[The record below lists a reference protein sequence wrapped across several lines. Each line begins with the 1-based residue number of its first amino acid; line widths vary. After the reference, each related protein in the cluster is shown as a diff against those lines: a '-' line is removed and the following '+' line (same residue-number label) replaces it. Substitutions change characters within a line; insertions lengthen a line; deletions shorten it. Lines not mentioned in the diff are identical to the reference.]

1 VRHCGLG
8 PASVGADIQDHNVQ
22 VTGSHMST
30 TTMVSGGPDLPP
42 SPAAG
47 PRTPRHWWS
56 VPPPR
61 VDTPRLTTRRAYT
74 EVLLVFGLFFGASVA
89 AAAFSIGGHS
99 PSGVVAGWAQ
109 SIPSS
114 MQELA
119 TTILCI
125 LVPVLLVRRRGL
137 ATADLGIA
145 TPGTVKLSQG
155 IRIAAWAVLA
165 LIGGSIVTGLLAT
178 GKFPEGPF
186 SYPNLMLNLFH
197 AAQAGFIEEV
207 VVLAFLVVTLE
218 QARRPRPEI
227 IAVALVLRASYH
239 IYYGP
244 GVLGILIWAP
254 VFLWLFLR
262 FRTIVP
268 LIIVHSAWDVI
279 ITLADHWPVF
289 GGLGSLAMIG
299 LFIVAPILWL
309 VERGDRNNAR
319 RAPML
324 GPPGWYGDP
333 AGTGWLRWFNGWNWA
348 PEAHPPAPMWPPDR
362 GPAAPSGSSAI

>member
-1 VRHCGLG
+1 
-8 PASVGADIQDHNVQ
+8 
-22 VTGSHMST
+22 MST
-30 TTMVSGGPDLPP
+30 TTMVSGGPEVPP
-42 SPAAG
+42 TPVAG
-47 PRTPRHWWS
+47 PGGPRHWWS

-61 VDTPRLTTRRAYT
+61 VCAPRLTTRRAYT

-89 AAAFSIGGHS
+89 GAAFSVAGHS
-99 PSGVVAGWAQ
+99 PSGAVAGWAQ

-137 ATADLGIA
+137 AAADLGIA

-197 AAQAGFIEEV
+197 AVQAGFIEEV
-207 VVLAFLVVTLE
+207 VVLAFVVVTLE

-254 VFLWLFLR
+254 VFLWLFYR

-268 LIIVHSAWDVI
+268 LIVVHSAWDVI
-279 ITLADHWPVF
+279 ITLADHWSAV
-289 GGLGSLAMIG
+289 GALGSLAMIG

-309 VERGDRNNAR
+309 VERGERAAAR
-319 RAPML
+319 RVVPML
-324 GPPGWYGDP
+324 GPPGWYRDP

-348 PEAHPPAPMWPPDR
+348 PEAHPPAPIWPPDR

>member
-1 VRHCGLG
+1 MFG
-8 PASVGADIQDHNVQ
+8 

-30 TTMVSGGPDLPP
+30 TTMVSGAPEVPP
-42 SPAAG
+42 SPARG
-47 PRTPRHWWS
+47 LGTQKHWWS

-89 AAAFSIGGHS
+89 AAAFSVGGHS
-99 PSGVVAGWAQ
+99 PSGVVAGWAE

-137 ATADLGIA
+137 APADLGIA
-145 TPGTVKLSQG
+145 KPGTVTLGTVKPGTVKPGTVKLSQG
-155 IRIAAWAVLA
+155 IRIAAWALLA

-178 GKFPEGPF
+178 GRFPEGPF

-207 VVLAFLVVTLE
+207 VVLAFVVVTLE

-254 VFLWLFLR
+254 VFLWLFYR

-268 LIIVHSAWDVI
+268 LIIVHSAWDLV

-289 GGLGSLAMIG
+289 GGLGSLAMIA

-309 VERGDRNNAR
+309 VERGERNNAR
-319 RAPML
+319 RVPML
-324 GPPGWYGDP
+324 GPPGWYRDP

-348 PEAHPPAPMWPPDR
+348 PEAHPPAPMWPPHSNAP
-362 GPAAPSGSSAI
+362 GPGGSSAI